1 MNRVLSI
8 VILLLWSSIIRSQ
21 PVTEQEALEAVTS
34 FLNTRD
40 FHGTKLRDGRLNG
53 RPHLS
58 FSSSQLYAFDTGDR
72 FILAGAD
79 RRLPSILG
87 YSDHGTFNEA
97 YTKSDCFRK
106 MVLVEQADILC
117 LTEVQPVVQ
126 LLQYDELGTLACQLT
141 DLLRQPRH
149 VVLAVGS
156 VVLLYDTYLHIA
168 CKGTNK
174 RGEYKAKNTFF
185 AFILERKCLRDEV
198 SKVRISEEN
207 TKQKTLFLLLFSS
220 GSA

>member
-8 VILLLWSSIIRSQ
+8 IILLLWSSIIRSQ

-53 RPHLS
+53 SPHLS

-106 MVLVEQADILC
+106 MVRSLIQEKNPNFHIYKPSNFDPLTDRRLFSEDIFRLERTQA
-117 LTEVQPVVQ
+117 VQ
-126 LLQYDELGTLACQLT
+126 LPVSTK
-141 DLLRQPRH
+141 RRH
-149 VVLAVGS
+149 IMCDRMRSRLHVGGN
-156 VVLLYDTYLHIA
+156 VLLPLPCAWD
-168 CKGTNK
+168 
-174 RGEYKAKNTFF
+174 
-185 AFILERKCLRDEV
+185 RKL
-198 SKVRISEEN
+198 
-207 TKQKTLFLLLFSS
+207 
-220 GSA
+220 